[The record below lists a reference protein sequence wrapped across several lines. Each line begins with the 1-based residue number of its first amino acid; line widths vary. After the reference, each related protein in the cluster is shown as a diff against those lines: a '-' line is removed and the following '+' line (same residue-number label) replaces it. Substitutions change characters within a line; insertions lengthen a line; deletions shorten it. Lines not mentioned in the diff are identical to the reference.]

1 LSIILLVACGES
13 ASVATN
19 PAVALSTSSTT
30 SSPTD
35 PSIEELRELALAYWE
50 AFNAYDADQVLA
62 YLEEN
67 YRATREET
75 IRSEVGQ
82 ISTFGVKLGVQ
93 EQSPP
98 VLLSDDTAEMFL
110 DLKNPLGVRRIRMA
124 FERIDGYWSITFA
137 QETD

>member
-1 LSIILLVACGES
+1 M
-13 ASVATN
+13 
-19 PAVALSTSSTT
+19 
-30 SSPTD
+30 
-35 PSIEELRELALAYWE
+35 AYWE